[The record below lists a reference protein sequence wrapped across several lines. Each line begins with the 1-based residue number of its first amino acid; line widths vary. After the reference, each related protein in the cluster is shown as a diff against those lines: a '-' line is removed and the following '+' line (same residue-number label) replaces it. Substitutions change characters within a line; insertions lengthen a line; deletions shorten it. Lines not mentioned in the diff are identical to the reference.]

1 MLVKRG
7 LMNINTF
14 SPFHPLLRCHC
25 VCVFFSSINTLKQ
38 WQSVVLLIIFFHF
51 RSIFRWKHP
60 SFRIS
65 SSKWEAT
72 EKKNCRMIHLHH
84 FTCSLDR
91 LHKVKDRA
99 KSNDITLNVKVKCKC
114 TAHGEATATNS
125 TRFQFPCGILIK
137 ISASKAQA
145 DESRLA
151 RAHEKKKR
159 YC

>member
-1 MLVKRG
+1 M
-7 LMNINTF
+7 
-14 SPFHPLLRCHC
+14 RCFVAT
-25 VCVFFSSINTLKQ
+25 VCVFFSSINILKQ

-84 FTCSLDR
+84 FTCFLDR

-137 ISASKAQA
+137 KISFKGAGRRVTFSASTREERKILL
-145 DESRLA
+145 SSVK
-151 RAHEKKKR
+151 H
-159 YC
+159 YCFCFLRGAY